1 MEFRRIKK
9 EILTEEVVEGE
20 VGKEETNSDVM
31 NSYEAQEEVRDGAV
45 EYREAILR
53 AAQSESSAIEE
64 YETILKL
71 EEQTNEEI
79 KNLFHDMIIH
89 IRDEEK
95 AHFQMLAEG
104 LSKFPGFDVEEE
116 LEKAKQD
123 EEITEST
130 TLTEDVMST
139 RTYNV
144 WDIDKAVQKYVTLS
158 DEAYDQ
164 ISDFF
169 YRSDDEI
176 SAEEAQSMIDQIAKI
191 LRLSDDVIVLIE
203 NELNATVSP
212 AEERVYEFRD
222 DINDDI
228 AQLQQLL
235 ENEDIKTYAAYSKI
249 ASVIAYLKDLTDK
262 YKGNKNTGWTIE
274 HYKNTDGSIKG
285 MIS

>member
-71 EEQTNEEI
+71 EEQTDEEI

-123 EEITEST
+123 EEIAESA

-191 LRLSDDVIVLIE
+191 LRLSDDVIVLILSGNYTE
-203 NELNATVSP
+203 DDLDMNTGEKYNTAVGLSSVSMEHFEKVREFVKRLGPEICATFETLW
-212 AEERVYEFRD
+212 AHGIEER
-222 DINDDI
+222 
-228 AQLQQLL
+228 L
-235 ENEDIKTYAAYSKI
+235 EKIQEIKLSERTK
-249 ASVIAYLKDLTDK
+249 
-262 YKGNKNTGWTIE
+262 
-274 HYKNTDGSIKG
+274 
-285 MIS
+285 